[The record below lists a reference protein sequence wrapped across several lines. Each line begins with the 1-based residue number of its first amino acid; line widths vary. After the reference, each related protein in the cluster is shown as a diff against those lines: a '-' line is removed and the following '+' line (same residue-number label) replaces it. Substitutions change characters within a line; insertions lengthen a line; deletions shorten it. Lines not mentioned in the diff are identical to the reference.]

1 MEAVKGVVRRLSGK
15 KKRSMLPS
23 LTCTPIEPS
32 SSSSTTTT
40 SQKQQHI
47 PSAPTSPVQS
57 RRTSSTISSL
67 SLGDKVEEDCA
78 TNDVDTQHATPSS
91 SRKTSCSSTS
101 GPATPPM
108 PQQSRTLT
116 TTTPGAAAAV
126 STTKKQHMDQ
136 LTPPPSLPVSP
147 DAKPA
152 LDSGVNPLDNYII
165 KQTLGTGQFG
175 RVHLAQSLVDDQHY
189 AIKIISKHDVVRQ
202 RHTKHINNER
212 AILDRV
218 SHPFLVNMYD
228 TFQDDARLF
237 IVMEYVQG
245 GELFRILRRQKKF
258 DEETTRFYAAEVIL
272 ALEYMH
278 ELDIAY
284 RDIKPENI
292 LLDAQGHIKI
302 VDFGFAKMV
311 PDLTWTV
318 CGTPDYFA
326 PEIIRSKGYNKAVD
340 WWCLGVLIYEMLTGK
355 APFTQKNPI
364 DMYQNILDC
373 RVPWPED
380 ISPVAKDLLQHLLT
394 PDLSRRYG
402 NLKDGALDIKQHTF
416 FEGLD
421 FKAILERKVTPPY
434 QPEIQSDS
442 DATCFDKYDE
452 PTTPYEQQQQPL
464 AADPYRS
471 QFPDF

>member
-1 MEAVKGVVRRLSGK
+1 METVKGVVRRLSGK

-23 LTCTPIEPS
+23 LTCTPIEL
-32 SSSSTTTT
+32 SST
-40 SQKQQHI
+40 SSPNQNI

-57 RRTSSTISSL
+57 RRTSSSISSL
-67 SLGDKVEEDCA
+67 SLGDKEDNTCA
-78 TNDVDTQHATPSS
+78 TNITEHDVDTQHATPSS

-108 PQQSRTLT
+108 QQQRTLT
-116 TTTPGAAAAV
+116 PGV

-136 LTPPPSLPVSP
+136 LTPPSSLPVSP
-147 DAKPA
+147 AAKPA
-152 LDSGVNPLDNYII
+152 LDGDNPLDNYII

-175 RVHLAQSLVDDQHY
+175 RVHLAQSLADDQHY
-189 AIKIISKHDVVRQ
+189 AIKVISKHDVVRQ

-228 TFQDDARLF
+228 TFQDDAHLY

-258 DEETTRFYAAEVIL
+258 DENTTRFYAAEVIL

-292 LLDAQGHIKI
+292 LLDGQGHIKI

-373 RVPWPED
+373 RVPWPDD
-380 ISPVAKDLLQHLLT
+380 ISPVAKDLLEHLLT

-402 NLKDGALDIKQHTF
+402 NLKDGALDIKQHAF
-416 FEGLD
+416 FQGLD
-421 FKAILERKVTPPY
+421 FKAILERQVTPPY
-434 QPEIQSDS
+434 QPEIESDD

-452 PTTPYEQQQQPL
+452 PSTPYGVQQEQPPPQLPP

>member
-1 MEAVKGVVRRLSGK
+1 MDAVKGVVRRLSGK
-15 KKRSMLPS
+15 KKRQMLPS

-32 SSSSTTTT
+32 SDTP
-40 SQKQQHI
+40 SQQQDI
-47 PSAPTSPVQS
+47 PNAPATPVQS
-57 RRTSSTISSL
+57 RRTSSSISSL
-67 SLGDKVEEDCA
+67 SLGDKEDNTCA
-78 TNDVDTQHATPSS
+78 TNTTAEHDHTQYTTPSS

-108 PQQSRTLT
+108 PQQRTLT
-116 TTTPGAAAAV
+116 PAD

-152 LDSGVNPLDNYII
+152 LDNGVNPLDHYII

-175 RVHLAQSLVDDQHY
+175 RVHLAQSHVDGQHY
-189 AIKIISKHDVVRQ
+189 AIKIISKRDVVRQ

-212 AILDRV
+212 AILDTV

-228 TFQDDARLF
+228 TFQDDTHLF

-258 DEETTRFYAAEVIL
+258 DQDTTRFYAAEVIL

-292 LLDAQGHIKI
+292 LLDAEGHIKI

-311 PDLTWTV
+311 PDVTWTV

-373 RVPWPED
+373 RVPWPDD
-380 ISPVAKDLLQHLLT
+380 ISPDAKDLLEHLLT

-402 NLKDGALDIKQHTF
+402 NLKDGALDIKQHAF
-416 FEGLD
+416 FQGLD

-434 QPEIQSDS
+434 QPEIESDS

-452 PTTPYEQQQQPL
+452 PTTPYHHPQPN
-464 AADPYRS
+464 ADPYRS
-471 QFPDF
+471 QFPDFKPSYT